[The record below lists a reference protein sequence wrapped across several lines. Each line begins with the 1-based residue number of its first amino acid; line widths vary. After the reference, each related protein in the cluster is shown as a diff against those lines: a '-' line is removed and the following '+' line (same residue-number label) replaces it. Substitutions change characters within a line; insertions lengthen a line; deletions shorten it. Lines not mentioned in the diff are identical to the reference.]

1 MTDASILYSGIL
13 CFSLTLL
20 GFLLT
25 IAEFRKMTRS
35 RQAAVATIP
44 ANTHG
49 GRKRNDEARAA
60 PAIHPHVA

>member
-13 CFSLTLL
+13 CFTLTLL
-20 GFLLT
+20 GFALT

-35 RQAAVATIP
+35 RQAAVATTP
-44 ANTHG
+44 PNTNG
-49 GRKRNDEARAA
+49 VRNRNDEAAA